1 MSTHSSELDSSKMQ
15 GERSEERAP
24 VRKPS
29 RARRLAWAMAF
40 GVLGPLLCFALQ
52 PFLPVEPFGRF
63 EGALSLAASV
73 GMLLLLVHL
82 SERVRDPRASALL
95 RGALVASS
103 LVAFMVG
110 LMLLPLSFI
119 GLLVG
124 IGVLGFMP
132 FGTAWVLL
140 RASHEAR
147 ATAAPLQPHVRT
159 GLAFLG
165 AGLTLL
171 VPIGQLLAQRLA
183 YDVAFERVDR
193 ASTRSIEDAN
203 AALAWVPCLCEEPLV
218 DEARWEED
226 ETRRDQLCRLYELRF
241 GEPLDIASL
250 AD

>member
-1 MSTHSSELDSSKMQ
+1 MSTHGSELDSSTTR
-15 GERSEERAP
+15 GEPSEERAP
-24 VRKPS
+24 VRKRS

-40 GVLGPLLCFALQ
+40 GVFGPLLCFKLQ
-52 PFLPVEPFGRF
+52 DSLPIELLGRF
-63 EGALSLAASV
+63 EGAISLAASV
-73 GMLLLLVHL
+73 GVLLLLAHH
-82 SERVRDPRASALL
+82 SERVREPRTSALL
-95 RGALVASS
+95 RGGLVASS
-103 LVAFMVG
+103 LVAFVVG

-119 GLLVG
+119 GLLAG

-147 ATAAPLQPHVRT
+147 ATAVPLQPHVRT
-159 GLAFLG
+159 GLAFVG

-171 VPIGQLLAQRLA
+171 VPVGQLLAQRLA
-183 YDVAFERVDR
+183 YDVAFERLDR
-193 ASTRSIEDAN
+193 ASTRSLEDAN

-241 GEPLDIASL
+241 GEPLDIDAL